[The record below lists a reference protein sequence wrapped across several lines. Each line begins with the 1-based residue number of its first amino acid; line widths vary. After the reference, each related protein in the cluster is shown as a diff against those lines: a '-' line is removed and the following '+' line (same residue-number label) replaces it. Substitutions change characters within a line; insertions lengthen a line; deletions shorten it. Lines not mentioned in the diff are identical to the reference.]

1 MTLVPT
7 PPPPTCP
14 RVDRSEAGP
23 LGIYST
29 PNQRDKINMEI
40 SNHKLKE
47 APESQKEI
55 ETSSNGYEAS
65 KAEAT
70 HACSCSCSVSR
81 LSTLVPKVYQDEIVH
96 ILKLAGPVVS
106 LFWTLLLSFAL

>member
-1 MTLVPT
+1 
-7 PPPPTCP
+7 
-14 RVDRSEAGP
+14 
-23 LGIYST
+23 
-29 PNQRDKINMEI
+29 MEI

-47 APESQKEI
+47 ASESQKET
-55 ETSSNGYEAS
+55 ETSSNGSYEAS

-106 LFWTLLLSFAL
+106 LFWTLLLLSFAL